1 MCGQSTGAH
10 SAVVD
15 LTWDPIAEVQKSAE
29 YSDLPW
35 VQLDIT
41 NRPFIQAADD
51 YLKYANATDAAL
63 IFQDQ
68 KGEHSI
74 VLQRNDRV
82 LATGWS
88 VSVNTSP

>member
-1 MCGQSTGAH
+1 M
-10 SAVVD
+10 VVD
-15 LTWDPIAEVQKSAE
+15 LTWDPIDGVKEAAKL
-29 YSDLPW
+29 SDLPW

-68 KGEHSI
+68 KGESSMI
-74 VLQRNDRV
+74 RFGKSGKDE
-82 LATGWS
+82 S
-88 VSVNTSP
+88 

>member
-1 MCGQSTGAH
+1 MTPTVCDQATSTY

-15 LTWDPIAEVQKSAE
+15 LTWDPIDGVKDPAKF
-29 YSDLPW
+29 SDIPW

-41 NRPFIQAADD
+41 NRPFIQSADD

-68 KGEHSI
+68 
-74 VLQRNDRV
+74 
-82 LATGWS
+82 TGKFQS
-88 VSVNTSP
+88 GVGRFSMD